1 VDEGPTVQNQGRL
14 DAGDGVVILSD
25 DNGEGR
31 DPTIVPVGDE
41 PVRGVTIEK
50 TVEDP
55 SGPPA
60 LAGEALTWRIT
71 VANTG
76 TVDLGDLVIT
86 DDLPAGLV
94 FQEATALPPGA
105 ELEVSPAPAGDGNG
119 QVRISQVGVVAG
131 ESVTIVLVMAVDPT
145 LAANTQICNEAQ
157 VEGPGVA
164 AVVAKLACVDAEIR
178 FGGVVGRV
186 FEDLD
191 GDAGF
196 SDGDVG
202 FADMKVTLH
211 PMADPDGPATFE
223 ALSAEGGTFAL
234 LNLPV
239 GAYRVRVFSATNVL
253 MATQDDVQVVE
264 ETELSLIIDP
274 SGRVYESQEGTLVD
288 GAQVFIYR
296 DEDTN
301 NDPYD
306 EASRRLRTLVPLE
319 DLEAESM
326 QGQRTAHGGVYR
338 FAVRRAGRYLME
350 VVPPGLS
357 QISPSLL
364 VPPVPGYAFTDDP
377 DRNVVPDAVPVV
389 APGADRTY
397 FLAFELNGFE
407 DEFFHNH
414 VPIDALSSLID
425 LQKRSRRVEVTRGQV
440 VTYEIDIINRSPRD
454 LITGSETGPAVLQDV
469 LPKGFKYVAGSGTWT
484 RVQSGKEIPLAT
496 FDPAEARILR
506 FPVEINAGEAL
517 RLRYQAAL
525 GANVKARAVY
535 TNRAQLL
542 LAGGNVPISRVA
554 TADVRVVPDADFDQG
569 ALIGKVF
576 CDTNTDGLQ
585 SEGEV
590 GLAGVRLYLDT
601 GWYAETDSGGLFH
614 FQDLDP
620 GSHAVKVDA
629 GTLLPGAIFTTDALR
644 VIHFTPGLP
653 AKVSFGVTCPT
664 EEVSGA
670 RIEVAG
676 EGVAG
681 ALAALRDQLAV
692 VSGDAKKLTAR
703 VRGVQRKAC
712 ESTGE
717 VAGRW
722 GRRRDPRSAGGGRW
736 GGGQPGLRHPR
747 LQGGTA

>member
-1 VDEGPTVQNQGRL
+1 MGR
-14 DAGDGVVILSD
+14 
-25 DNGEGR
+25 
-31 DPTIVPVGDE
+31 P
-41 PVRGVTIEK
+41 
-50 TVEDP
+50 P
-55 SGPPA
+55 SRP
-60 LAGEALTWRIT
+60 
-71 VANTG
+71 
-76 TVDLGDLVIT
+76 
-86 DDLPAGLV
+86 
-94 FQEATALPPGA
+94 
-105 ELEVSPAPAGDGNG
+105 
-119 QVRISQVGVVAG
+119 
-131 ESVTIVLVMAVDPT
+131 
-145 LAANTQICNEAQ
+145 
-157 VEGPGVA
+157 
-164 AVVAKLACVDAEIR
+164 
-178 FGGVVGRV
+178 
-186 FEDLD
+186 
-191 GDAGF
+191 
-196 SDGDVG
+196 
-202 FADMKVTLH
+202 
-211 PMADPDGPATFE
+211 
-223 ALSAEGGTFAL
+223 LSAEGGTFAL

-397 FLAFELNGFE
+397 FLAFELNGIE

-576 CDTNTDGLQ
+576 CDTDADGQQ
-585 SEGEV
+585 SEGE
-590 GLAGVRLYLDT
+590 GRPGGGAPLPRHRLVRRDRL
-601 GWYAETDSGGLFH
+601 GR
-614 FQDLDP
+614 P
-620 GSHAVKVDA
+620 VP
-629 GTLLPGAIFTTDALR
+629 LPGPR
-644 VIHFTPGLP
+644 SRKPRREGGRGHP
-653 AKVSFGVTCPT
+653 A
-664 EEVSGA
+664 
-670 RIEVAG
+670 
-676 EGVAG
+676 
-681 ALAALRDQLAV
+681 
-692 VSGDAKKLTAR
+692 
-703 VRGVQRKAC
+703 
-712 ESTGE
+712 
-717 VAGRW
+717 AGRHLHHRCAAGHPLHARPAGQGQLRGDLPHRRGEW
-722 GRRRDPRSAGGGRW
+722 GAHRGGRRGGGGGPGGPARSAGGGER
-736 GGGQPGLRHPR
+736 GREEAHGAGARCAAQGLRKHW
-747 LQGGTA
+747 